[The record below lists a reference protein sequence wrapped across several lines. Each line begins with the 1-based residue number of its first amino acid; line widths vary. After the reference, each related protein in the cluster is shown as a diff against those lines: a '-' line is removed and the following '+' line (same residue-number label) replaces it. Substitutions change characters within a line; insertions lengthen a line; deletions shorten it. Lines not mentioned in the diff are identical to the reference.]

1 MSDEISNI
9 DDQITP
15 PDETERLKARIQQQ
29 EKSLAALEANRQ
41 KALDEAKR
49 LKRINKLMASI
60 GIDSEDEDAETIL
73 AERLLGAPSAA
84 AATTT
89 AAVDPPTDA
98 PPSAPAAA
106 PPVEDPIREAELK
119 RLQRQ
124 VQKLTEDAAAAEK
137 AKEEAVAR
145 NKADK
150 IERIVV
156 EALQRAGA
164 ANPSHAYRLMLID
177 PRFQVDLSQDGT
189 SVVGGPDYDPKPLS
203 DVVAAFRDDEA
214 FTYMFQA
221 TGVAGSGLGA
231 RNGSGANANGGGGS
245 ANNPFRSDS
254 LNLTEAAMLWQ
265 ASPEKAKRLIAE
277 ARSVGK
283 LDPKIPSTFTS

>member
-29 EKSLAALEANRQ
+29 EKSLQALEANRQ
-41 KALDEAKR
+41 KALDETKR

-60 GIDSEDEDAETIL
+60 GIDSDDEDAETAL

-84 AATTT
+84 AAATT

-98 PPSAPAAA
+98 PPSVPAAA
-106 PPVEDPIREAELK
+106 PQEDPIREAELK

-177 PRFQVDLSQDGT
+177 PRFQVDLSQDGA

-203 DVVAAFRDDEA
+203 DVVAAFRDDEN

-231 RNGSGANANGGGGS
+231 RNGSGANANGGGS

-283 LDPKIPSTFTS
+283 LDPKIPAAFTS